1 VAVRVLGMTLHH
13 EDADRTEVWR
23 GGRLMRFESVTYV
36 NSDRY
41 DVHGE
46 ARDASFVVTTPSGV
60 KVAPADVIPANPWS
74 ARSSAEG
81 VLMSTKTG
89 RLEKVQGISVEDSVV
104 PVMGVDVRTRHY
116 VISTDKRQ
124 DVWKDARG
132 VPVLFRTDET
142 FGAIDFVL
150 VNETNAPDSV
160 KAGSNGG
167 GGTVVGSHQ

>member
-1 VAVRVLGMTLHH
+1 
-13 EDADRTEVWR
+13 
-23 GGRLMRFESVTYV
+23 V
-36 NSDRY
+36 NKDRY

-46 ARDASFVVTTPSGV
+46 ARDGSFVVTTPSGV

-74 ARSSAEG
+74 ARSSAAG
-81 VLMSTKTG
+81 TLMSTKTG
-89 RLEKVQGISVEDSVV
+89 KLETVQGISVEDAVI
-104 PVMGVDVRTRHY
+104 PVLGAEVSTRHY

-150 VNETNAPDSV
+150 VNEANVPDSV
-160 KAGSNGG
+160 KAGSSAGG
-167 GGTVVGSHQ
+167 STVVGSHQ